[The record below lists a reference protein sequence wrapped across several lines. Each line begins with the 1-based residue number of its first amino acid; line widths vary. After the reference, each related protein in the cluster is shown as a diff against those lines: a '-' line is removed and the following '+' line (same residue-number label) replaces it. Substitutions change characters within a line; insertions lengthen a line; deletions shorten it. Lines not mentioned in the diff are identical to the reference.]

1 MQLYYI
7 ITKYDT
13 EQIRFQHTEV
23 KKFSQTHAKGFDS
36 YSAAKKALE
45 EEYAKF
51 YRGCE
56 LVEVERSE
64 RGTLK
69 RAVFN
74 ESHFLEDNF
83 GNRSKSTIEIFLAKA
98 VV

>member
-7 ITKYDT
+7 IEKHDT

-23 KKFSQTHAKGFDS
+23 KKFSQSIARGYDS
-36 YSAAKKALE
+36 YSEAKKALE
-45 EEYAKF
+45 EEYYKF
-51 YRGCE
+51 AEGRE
-56 LVEVERSE
+56 VVEVERSE
-64 RGTLK
+64 QGTPK

-74 ESHFLEDNF
+74 EPEFREDNF
-83 GNRSKSTIEIFLAKA
+83 GNRNRSTIEIFLAKA

>member
-7 ITKYDT
+7 IEKHDT
-13 EQIRFQHTEV
+13 EQIRFKHTEV

-36 YSAAKKALE
+36 YADAKKALE
-45 EEYAKF
+45 KEYTKF
-51 YRGCE
+51 YEGRE

-74 ESHFLEDNF
+74 EPDFREDAF
-83 GNRSKSTIEIFLAKA
+83 GNRNRSKIEIFLAKA

>member
-7 ITKYDT
+7 IEKHDT

-23 KKFSQTHAKGFDS
+23 KKFSQNIARGYDS
-36 YSAAKKALE
+36 YSEAKEALE
-45 EEYAKF
+45 ETYAKF
-51 YRGCE
+51 YQGRE

-74 ESHFLEDNF
+74 EPEFREDNF
-83 GNRSKSTIEIFLAKA
+83 GNKNKSKIEIFLAKA

>member
-7 ITKYDT
+7 IEKHDT

-23 KKFSQTHAKGFDS
+23 KKFSQTHARGFDS

-45 EEYAKF
+45 EEYYKFAKG
-51 YRGCE
+51 RE
-56 LVEVERSE
+56 VVEVERSE
-64 RGTLK
+64 RGNLK

-74 ESHFLEDNF
+74 EPEFREDAF
-83 GNRSKSTIEIFLAKA
+83 GNKNKSTIEISLAKA
-98 VV
+98 VF

>member
-13 EQIRFQHTEV
+13 EQIRFKHTEV
-23 KKFSQTHAKGFDS
+23 QKFSQTHAKAFDS
-36 YSAAKKALE
+36 YADAKKALE

-51 YRGCE
+51 YEGRE

-74 ESHFLEDNF
+74 EPEFRGDHF
-83 GNRSKSTIEIFLAKA
+83 GNRNKSKIEIFLAKA

>member
-7 ITKYDT
+7 IEKHDT

-23 KKFSQTHAKGFDS
+23 QKFSQTHAKGFDC
-36 YSAAKKALE
+36 YADAKKALE
-45 EEYAKF
+45 EEYYKF
-51 YRGCE
+51 AEGRE
-56 LVEVERSE
+56 VVEVEHSE

-74 ESHFLEDNF
+74 EPEFREDNF
-83 GNRSKSTIEIFLAKA
+83 GNRSRSTIEIFLAKA
-98 VV
+98 VF

>member
-23 KKFSQTHAKGFDS
+23 KKFSQSIARGYDS
-36 YSAAKKALE
+36 YSEAKGALE
-45 EEYAKF
+45 ETYAKF
-51 YRGCE
+51 YKGRE

-64 RGTLK
+64 HGTLK

-74 ESHFLEDNF
+74 EPKFREDNF
-83 GNRSKSTIEIFLAKA
+83 GNKNKSKIEIFLAKA